1 MNTCRQNYSNQR
13 QEGLALAVSLVLLVA
28 LTLIGITTLQGT
40 RLNEKIASNS
50 QQKAISFEAA
60 ESSIAST
67 WNVDALL
74 GSLKLIPENQ
84 IDNPDSVLLDDL
96 SRQLSESLDQTN
108 NFGKNVDINSVIS
121 VQYCGEQQVPRS
133 TSLNADDSVISL
145 AGTLFD
151 VNGVATID
159 GSGAHSD
166 HVQRGYV
173 VRPKTGRKGSC

>member
-1 MNTCRQNYSNQR
+1 MNACKQTYSKQ
-13 QEGLALAVSLVLLVA
+13 QQQGVALAVSLVLLVA
-28 LTLIGITTLQGT
+28 LTLVGIVTLQGT

-74 GSLKLIPENQ
+74 DVFSKIPPDQ
-84 IDNPDSVLLDDL
+84 INNPDPVVLDDL
-96 SRQLSESLDQTN
+96 SLELSETLDLFN
-108 NFGKNVDINSVIS
+108 DFGKSVDISSLIS
-121 VQYCGEQQVPRS
+121 VQYCGEQNVPRS
-133 TSLNADDSVISL
+133 IGLNADESAMNLVGAI
-145 AGTLFD
+145 FD

-166 HVQRGYV
+166 HIQRGYV
-173 VRPKTGRKGSC
+173 VRPATGRQGSC